1 MTQNTL
7 HLGPEIIGIVIGVV
21 VLLIFA
27 LTFALPQ
34 RSRILPGSRGHRDPD
49 DDGQHEDVRPDGY
62 IDSFNREIEEAGGG
76 LPWVVYVAVPGVLI
90 VWVVYLVLQWK
101 P

>member
-1 MTQNTL
+1 MTQSAL
-7 HLGPEIIGIVIGVV
+7 RIGPEIIGIVVGTL

-34 RSRILPGSRGHRDPD
+34 RSRTLPGSSGHREPE
-49 DDGQHEDVRPDGY
+49 DDGRHEDVRPDGY
-62 IDSFNREIEEAGGG
+62 IDGFNKEIEEAGGG
-76 LPWVVYVAVPGVLI
+76 LPWVVLISIPAVLI
-90 VWVVYLVLQWK
+90 IWVVYLVLQWT

>member
-1 MTQNTL
+1 MTHNAL
-7 HLGPEIIGIVIGVV
+7 HVVPEIIGIVVGVV

-27 LTFALPQ
+27 LTFALPL
-34 RSRILPGSRGHRDPD
+34 RSRILPGSRGHREGDE
-49 DDGQHEDVRPDGY
+49 DGRHEDVRPDGY

-76 LPWVVYVAVPGVLI
+76 LPWVVVVAVIGVLA
-90 VWVVYLVLQWK
+90 VWFVYLILNWT